1 MPKKSVTACGKC
13 FSSSVL
19 HIFVLGAAMVA
30 LAACSPEHPTS
41 EVLSSKDMATALAGS
56 IPKGTPLATAREF
69 MVKEGFECENV
80 VKGKWKKQTGLT
92 FVLCKRVDGTPPVK
106 RIWEVALM
114 HDGSKVTGLDLRSAL
129 VYP

>member
-1 MPKKSVTACGKC
+1 MSEKSNSTCGKW
-13 FSSSVL
+13 FPISVL
-19 HIFVLGAAMVA
+19 RLCVLGGMMVA
-30 LAACSPEHPTS
+30 LIACSPEHPTS
-41 EVLSSKDMATALAGS
+41 EVLSSKDMATALAGT
-56 IPKGTPLATAREF
+56 IPKGTPLTTAREF

-80 VKGKWKKQTGLT
+80 VKGKWKKQTGVT